1 MMLSGFHPP
10 GHRGV
15 AVIVGVRCK
24 MRRVRRSP
32 PTIRFVSRRSVVVG
46 TAVPVLGDGKME
58 EAAAPPWLVRRP
70 GGGKVRIK
78 VVRDGSCDD
87 LARSGLRVD
96 KAIGRVV

>member
-58 EAAAPPWLVRRP
+58 EAKSALEEARRLNPQLTLKWLQTHSLSIPPL
-70 GGGKVRIK
+70 
-78 VVRDGSCDD
+78 
-87 LARSGLRVD
+87 LEGLR
-96 KAIGRVV
+96 KAGAPEE